1 MLVARRN
8 EGDDTMKQKNI
19 LSIFCSY
26 LIVTSLTIS
35 ASEQLR
41 GISIFSPRA
50 QNDNAARDI
59 SGWHPYIHRYDA
71 EKNYKAFSITPIF
84 NQSLRPEKMSLVM
97 FNSDTYTLTG
107 SQVDGREDTQELL
120 ADYFGLSPAFSADA
134 FFKPLIR
141 NLMIDGALYIGFDSW
156 VKGLYMQFRTLGV
169 WTQWNLNLKESLL
182 ESGEEVPYP
191 AGYMDQEA
199 IFAPYVSYTEAM
211 TGTRRFGE
219 VEKLQFGKI
228 RGAQTKSGFASLEWI
243 FGYDFISKETAHCG
257 LNFRVTAPTG
267 SRTKGKYFFEP
278 RVGNGKL
285 WEVGLGLTSHV
296 RIWEKDA
303 EQELGFFFDVN
314 FTHFCKGT
322 ERRSFDFTKNG
333 FFSRYILL
341 KQYDADGMFA
351 EKVLPAINITTLK
364 CKVSVDI
371 QMDAVL
377 MFGYTY
383 NDFIFDIGYNGWIR
397 SREKV
402 SIKQKIL
409 PNRYGLKGVQFVAN
423 PMTGNPVNTTE
434 STATI
439 FETQPI
445 IPDETPIFISTADLN
460 PKSAASPLLLTHKFF
475 VHIAHTFMNN
485 SRYPISPFL
494 GIGAEIEFE
503 GLNSGNVAQPDRTTM
518 GQASVWLK
526 GGISY

>member
-1 MLVARRN
+1 MI
-8 EGDDTMKQKNI
+8 EKNRFFLLF
-19 LSIFCSY
+19 LS
-26 LIVTSLTIS
+26 LIIS
-35 ASEQLR
+35 STATASEQLR

-71 EKNYKAFSITPIF
+71 QKNYKAFSITPIF
-84 NQSLRPEKMSLVM
+84 NQSLRPEKMSLAL

-107 SQVDGREDTQELL
+107 SQVPGRADTQELL

-141 NLMIDGALYIGFDSW
+141 NLMIDGALYVGFDSW

-169 WTQWNLNLKESLL
+169 WTQWDLHLSEGILTT
-182 ESGEEVPYP
+182 GEDVPYP
-191 AGYMDQEA
+191 AGYMDVNA
-199 IFAPYVSYTEAM
+199 VNAPYLSYVEAM
-211 TGTRRFGE
+211 AGTRNFGE
-219 VEKLQFGKI
+219 VERLKYGKI
-228 RGAQTKSGFASLEWI
+228 AKAQTKTGFASLEWI
-243 FGYDFISKETAHCG
+243 FGYDFVSKETAHCG

-285 WEVGLGLTSHV
+285 WEVGFGFTSHA

-303 EQELGFFFDVN
+303 DQELSFFFDVN
-314 FTHFCKGT
+314 FVRFCKGT

-333 FFSRYILL
+333 FYSRYILL
-341 KQYDADGMFA
+341 KEFNQEGMFTS
-351 EKVLPAINITTLK
+351 KMLPAINVTTLK

-383 NDFIFDIGYNGWIR
+383 NDFIFDLGYNGWIR
-397 SREKV
+397 SREHV
-402 SIKQKIL
+402 HIAQRI
-409 PNRYGLKGVQFVAN
+409 PANRYGLKGVQYAAS
-423 PMTGNPVNTTE
+423 PITGLPLNTTE

-445 IPDETPIFISTADLN
+445 IPDDTPVFISTSDLN
-460 PKSAASPLLLTHKFF
+460 HKSAASPMLLTHKFF
-475 VHIAHTFMNN
+475 VHFAHTFCNDD
-485 SRYPISPFL
+485 RYVRSPFL

-503 GLNSGNVAQPDRTTM
+503 GINRGNAVQPDRTTM